1 MIERLRRR
9 FVAVA
14 MAAATVVIVL
24 VGLAIS
30 GAGLYGV
37 CARAD
42 HVLSVIVANGGTI
55 PRGTAGL
62 DPETPFSA
70 RYLVVE
76 VGPDGT
82 AVGTDLSHVATV
94 TAADVVAFARRASA
108 ASPGFSW
115 YDGYRCL
122 VTEDGQRR
130 TAVFLDCRGGL
141 ASLETTALATVAVG
155 AAADLLVY
163 LFVRLF
169 SARAIDPLVQ
179 AAQRQQRFVTDASHE
194 LKTPVTVIVT
204 SLRVLEM
211 EVGEN
216 RWIEKASRQAHSLAR
231 LVDDLVVL
239 SRLEDEGAA
248 VRERVDL
255 SSLVAGVAD
264 DLADFASVEGHG
276 LRAEVEPGVSVEADP
291 RAVGTLL
298 SVLLDNAVKYA
309 LPGGE
314 VTLSLARVRRG
325 AELRVSNPA
334 EPLDPEALGRVFD
347 RFYRPDEARSRE
359 TGGFG
364 IGLAQAAG
372 IVGAHGGTV
381 RATQGPGADGANAFT
396 VTVWLPAKGA
406 RA

>member
-1 MIERLRRR
+1 M
-9 FVAVA
+9 
-14 MAAATVVIVL
+14 
-24 VGLAIS
+24 
-30 GAGLYGV
+30 
-37 CARAD
+37 
-42 HVLSVIVANGGTI
+42 
-55 PRGTAGL
+55 
-62 DPETPFSA
+62 
-70 RYLVVE
+70 
-76 VGPDGT
+76 
-82 AVGTDLSHVATV
+82 
-94 TAADVVAFARRASA
+94 
-108 ASPGFSW
+108 
-115 YDGYRCL
+115 
-122 VTEDGQRR
+122 
-130 TAVFLDCRGGL
+130 
-141 ASLETTALATVAVG
+141 
-155 AAADLLVY
+155 
-163 LFVRLF
+163 
-169 SARAIDPLVQ
+169 
-179 AAQRQQRFVTDASHE
+179 
-194 LKTPVTVIVT
+194 
-204 SLRVLEM
+204 LEM

>member
-24 VGLAIS
+24 VGLAIN

-37 CARAD
+37 CDRAD
-42 HVLSVIVANGGTI
+42 HVLSVIAANGGTI

-70 RYLVVE
+70 RYFVVD

-82 AVGTDLSHVATV
+82 AVATDLSHVATV

-325 AELRVSNPA
+325 AELRVS
-334 EPLDPEALGRVFD
+334 L
-347 RFYRPDEARSRE
+347 RSRWTRRRWGACSTAS
-359 TGGFG
+359 TGP
-364 IGLAQAAG
+364 
-372 IVGAHGGTV
+372 T
-381 RATQGPGADGANAFT
+381 RRGPGR
-396 VTVWLPAKGA
+396 PAA
-406 RA
+406 LA

>member
-42 HVLSVIVANGGTI
+42 HVLSVIAANGGTI

-298 SVLLDNAVKYA
+298 S
-309 LPGGE
+309 
-314 VTLSLARVRRG
+314 
-325 AELRVSNPA
+325 
-334 EPLDPEALGRVFD
+334 D
-347 RFYRPDEARSRE
+347 RKS
-359 TGGFG
+359 
-364 IGLAQAAG
+364 
-372 IVGAHGGTV
+372 VV
-381 RATQGPGADGANAFT
+381 
-396 VTVWLPAKGA
+396 
-406 RA
+406 